1 MNMFKHTFLYRL
13 FKADKLLFAA
23 ISLYILGVLYYTRW
37 QREEFPF
44 FLYGMYSLKELPQQT
59 YTAYAIE
66 LDSQQVKYSKLR
78 DAQRE
83 LINSTLTQVVP
94 MIDSGR
100 IKEQDLALYKSW
112 LMNYTADMRLLG
124 DNKMHVYKLTC
135 NYDEHGHAGIL
146 KKELVYTYGEE

>member
-1 MNMFKHTFLYRL
+1 MLKNTFLYRL
-13 FKADKLLFAA
+13 FKADKLLFGF
-23 ISLYILGVLYYTRW
+23 ISLYIFGVMYYALR

-66 LDSQQVKYSKLR
+66 MDSQQIRYSKLR

-135 NYDEHGHAGIL
+135 NYVGHGHVNIL
-146 KKELVYTYGEE
+146 RKEPVYTYGEE